1 MKKLFFYLL
10 RKYSKS
16 EEQRLKIHEILN
28 KQVREEYTE
37 QTPFGNV
44 YNSNVEFILS
54 NTLIRQLIEENR
66 LEELEIIEGGL
77 ANSTKE
83 AFKFIK
89 NEPRRKKIQRLT
101 EIARKNKQN

>member
-1 MKKLFFYLL
+1 MNRLFLFLL

-28 KQVREEYTE
+28 IQVSDTYTE
-37 QTPFGNV
+37 QNAFGNV

-54 NTLIRQLIEENR
+54 NTFIRKLIKENR
-66 LEELEIIEGGL
+66 LEELEIIECGL
-77 ANSTKE
+77 SNSTKE

-89 NEPRRKKIQRLT
+89 NEPR
-101 EIARKNKQN
+101 KNKLKKLNLLSLIK